1 MRRREGERCHKAV
14 TPLDG
19 MWKNYSIDYI
29 KNNRASGISIKV
41 ASFIA
46 ALFLSFLCC
55 LFYNFWLDSIEGT
68 KLEDG
73 DWHGR
78 IIGEISEDDLTTIR
92 NYANVE
98 KAVVNE
104 ELSGERETVTDV
116 YFYDPGTICEDMSA
130 LTNIL
135 GLTEDAVDYNYQ
147 LLSLY
152 FIRIPGD
159 DMPRLLMPA
168 YLMVVVVMCF
178 SLILVIHNSF
188 AVSMNSRVHQFGI
201 FSSIGATPGQIR
213 LCLVQ
218 EAAALAVIPILL
230 GIVLGIALS
239 FGTVRA
245 MSAFAAN
252 LAGGRRMPFECHPVI
267 LIVIFL
273 LSVLTVL
280 VSAWLPAVR
289 LSRLMPLEAIRGT
302 DEWQLKKRKPGFAYR
317 KHSRILNALF
327 GIEGEMAGN
336 SLKARKK
343 ALRTTSLSL
352 TLAFLGFTTM
362 QCFWTL
368 SGISTN
374 HTYFEK
380 YQDAWDVMV
389 TVKDTPIED
398 FGLAEDIQRLPGAD
412 SSIVYQKAEAVCI
425 LPQEAQSPE
434 LLALGGLGA
443 LTGDSAF
450 AGEGVLRIGAS
461 LVILDDESFC
471 EFCEQTGIAPRLD
484 GTIILNRLW
493 DSINSNFRYP
503 EYIPYVREDVE
514 TIILD
519 STASKGDTISGTMA
533 EPPVQ
538 ESLASG
544 TMAGIP
550 VQGTQASEGQAEIP
564 VLACTQEYPLLREE
578 YGKSDGSLVQFIPLS
593 LWKTMEGRTG
603 VAEQDTYIRV
613 LADNRSE
620 SDALD
625 TLEEEILQ
633 MVSREY
639 EAESEN
645 RIRERED
652 NDKMIKGYEMILGAF
667 CVLLAVIGIAHIFS
681 HTLGFLRQRKR
692 EFARY
697 MSVGLT
703 PEGIRKIFC
712 IEALVIVGRPML
724 ITLVLTGALVSLMI
738 KASYLDPMEFIRVAP
753 VAPILAFVLTVFA
766 FVALAYYIG
775 GRKILQVSLADALRD
790 DTMI

>member
-1 MRRREGERCHKAV
+1 
-14 TPLDG
+14 
-19 MWKNYSIDYI
+19 
-29 KNNRASGISIKV
+29 
-41 ASFIA
+41 
-46 ALFLSFLCC
+46 
-55 LFYNFWLDSIEGT
+55 
-68 KLEDG
+68 
-73 DWHGR
+73 
-78 IIGEISEDDLTTIR
+78 
-92 NYANVE
+92 
-98 KAVVNE
+98 
-104 ELSGERETVTDV
+104 
-116 YFYDPGTICEDMSA
+116 
-130 LTNIL
+130 
-135 GLTEDAVDYNYQ
+135 
-147 LLSLY
+147 
-152 FIRIPGD
+152 
-159 DMPRLLMPA
+159 
-168 YLMVVVVMCF
+168 
-178 SLILVIHNSF
+178 
-188 AVSMNSRVHQFGI
+188 
-201 FSSIGATPGQIR
+201 
-213 LCLVQ
+213 
-218 EAAALAVIPILL
+218 
-230 GIVLGIALS
+230 
-239 FGTVRA
+239 
-245 MSAFAAN
+245 
-252 LAGGRRMPFECHPVI
+252 
-267 LIVIFL
+267 
-273 LSVLTVL
+273 
-280 VSAWLPAVR
+280 
-289 LSRLMPLEAIRGT
+289 
-302 DEWQLKKRKPGFAYR
+302 
-317 KHSRILNALF
+317 
-327 GIEGEMAGN
+327 
-336 SLKARKK
+336 
-343 ALRTTSLSL
+343 
-352 TLAFLGFTTM
+352 
-362 QCFWTL
+362 
-368 SGISTN
+368 
-374 HTYFEK
+374 
-380 YQDAWDVMV
+380 MV

-667 CVLLAVIGIAHIFS
+667 CVLLA
-681 HTLGFLRQRKR
+681 
-692 EFARY
+692 
-697 MSVGLT
+697 
-703 PEGIRKIFC
+703 
-712 IEALVIVGRPML
+712 
-724 ITLVLTGALVSLMI
+724 
-738 KASYLDPMEFIRVAP
+738 
-753 VAPILAFVLTVFA
+753 
-766 FVALAYYIG
+766 
-775 GRKILQVSLADALRD
+775 
-790 DTMI
+790 